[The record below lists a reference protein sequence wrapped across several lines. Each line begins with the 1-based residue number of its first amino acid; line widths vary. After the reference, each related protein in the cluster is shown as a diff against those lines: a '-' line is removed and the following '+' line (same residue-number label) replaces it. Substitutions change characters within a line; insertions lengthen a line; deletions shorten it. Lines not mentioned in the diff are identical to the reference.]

1 MGKKTNFQILKE
13 ISNQS
18 MMTLKNSFKI
28 LYLNRSLIWDKK
40 ISNLIIK
47 IQKIKEGTLGLSKK
61 DIIMNQI
68 KKKLLIERMR
78 FNFQISTFRRV
89 PKIQTQDQQK
99 NKPI

>member
-1 MGKKTNFQILKE
+1 
-13 ISNQS
+13 

-68 KKKLLIERMR
+68 KKLLIERMK
-78 FNFQISTFRRV
+78 FNFQISTFRRA

>member
-1 MGKKTNFQILKE
+1 
-13 ISNQS
+13 
-18 MMTLKNSFKI
+18 
-28 LYLNRSLIWDKK
+28 
-40 ISNLIIK
+40 
-47 IQKIKEGTLGLSKK
+47 
-61 DIIMNQI
+61 MNQI

>member
-1 MGKKTNFQILKE
+1 
-13 ISNQS
+13 

-68 KKKLLIERMR
+68 KKLLIERMK
-78 FNFQISTFRRV
+78 FNFQISTFRRA
-89 PKIQTQDQQK
+89 PKIQDQQK

>member
-1 MGKKTNFQILKE
+1 
-13 ISNQS
+13 
-18 MMTLKNSFKI
+18 MTLKNSFKI

-68 KKKLLIERMR
+68 KKLLIERMK
-78 FNFQISTFRRV
+78 FNFQISTFRRA